1 MSGQVLTYKQI
12 AEKLGVSEKT
22 VQRDIKKI
30 RPYYY
35 RLSRAYFRK
44 LDEERQ
50 NELREKLEGSSISQ
64 QLNILIKEWEH
75 YQQFLKQREYNRHML
90 KIVIDMD
97 DLTYGFPTIRFWPKP
112 PITLRG
118 KSYHF
123 QFHVQQEG
131 KQHYMGEITIG

>member
-44 LDEERQ
+44 LD
-50 NELREKLEGSSISQ
+50 
-64 QLNILIKEWEH
+64 
-75 YQQFLKQREYNRHML
+75 
-90 KIVIDMD
+90 
-97 DLTYGFPTIRFWPKP
+97 
-112 PITLRG
+112 
-118 KSYHF
+118 
-123 QFHVQQEG
+123 
-131 KQHYMGEITIG
+131 